1 VTKMDLEYRFLFVSP
16 SYCKMFGKTEEELL
30 GKTFLPLVHE
40 DDLEGTANALRGI
53 VRPPYTSF
61 YEQRAMTK
69 DGWRWFAWSGT
80 AVLDDDQNVTAIIS
94 VGRDIAERK
103 RAEEE
108 LQKSE
113 EMYRILVDNAGESLV
128 VAQGGMLRFT
138 NPKAEE
144 VTGFSQAELTSVPFL
159 ELIHPEDRQRV
170 GLNYQ
175 RRIRGE
181 PAEDTYDFRIVRK
194 DGTHKWVE
202 IHAVLISWQGAPATL
217 NFLTDITER
226 KLAEEALIET
236 HEKLRQSWESTILV
250 LASVVEMRDPYTAGH
265 QQRVS
270 ELAQAI
276 ALELGL
282 PEAQVDGIRVAGLLH
297 DLGKIQIPAE
307 TLSKPGKLTSV
318 ELMLIRMHSQNGYE
332 ILKPTVFPW
341 PIAQFVL
348 QHHERWDGSGY
359 PAGLKG
365 EEILLEARI
374 LAVADVVEAM
384 SSHRPYRP
392 AFGVHEA
399 LWEILQNK
407 GTLYDA
413 AVAEACQRVFEERQ
427 FQFRS
432 QVG

>member
-1 VTKMDLEYRFLFVSP
+1 MNA
-16 SYCKMFGKTEEELL
+16 LL
-30 GKTFLPLVHE
+30 GLSLESRTINEFLDRSLDLVLSLKWLAVESKGAIFLADKAGETLHLCVHKGLPK
-40 DDLEGTANALRGI
+40 DL
-53 VRPPYTSF
+53 S
-61 YEQRAMTK
+61 AMCSTVPF
-69 DGWRWFAWSGT
+69 GRCMC
-80 AVLDDDQNVTAIIS
+80 
-94 VGRDIAERK
+94 GRDAAARAVQFADRVDERHDTRYEGMSPHGHYCVPVLSGDHILGVINLYVK
-103 RAEEE
+103 EGHTWSPWEEDFLKAVANTLAGTIERRRAEE
-108 LQKSE
+108 S
-113 EMYRILVDNAGESLV
+113 
-128 VAQGGMLRFT
+128 
-138 NPKAEE
+138 
-144 VTGFSQAELTSVPFL
+144 
-159 ELIHPEDRQRV
+159 
-170 GLNYQ
+170 
-175 RRIRGE
+175 
-181 PAEDTYDFRIVRK
+181 
-194 DGTHKWVE
+194 
-202 IHAVLISWQGAPATL
+202 
-217 NFLTDITER
+217 
-226 KLAEEALIET
+226 LIET

-250 LASVVEMRDPYTAGH
+250 LASVAEMRDPYTAGH

-276 ALELGL
+276 AQELGL
-282 PEAQVDGIRVAGLLH
+282 PEAQVEGVRVAGLLH
-297 DLGKIQIPAE
+297 DLGKIQIPSE
-307 TLSKPGKLTSV
+307 TLSKPGKLTPI
-318 ELMLIRMHSQNGYE
+318 ELMLIRTHSQSGYE

-413 AVAEACQRVFEERQ
+413 AVADACQRVFEERQ